1 MTLSPPT
8 TALITLRGTDLP
20 SILGIV
26 QLRYHSFILNTLST
40 ETCFSSF
47 EPLVAV
53 LNHATPRKGRHRD
66 IHLVS
71 YPMNSSNIWPINGE
85 VHLLQCIAVDG

>member
-20 SILGIV
+20 SIPGIV
-26 QLRYHSFILNTLST
+26 QLRYHSSILKYLSM

-47 EPLVAV
+47 ESSVAV
-53 LNHATPRKGRHRD
+53 LNHVIPRKGRHRD
-66 IHLVS
+66 LHLVS
-71 YPMNSSNIWPINGE
+71 YRMNSSNIWPKNGE